1 MLIDAEPLT
10 DFASKIFLSLG
21 ATSERAATVASHLV
35 EANLK
40 GHDSHVA
47 ACVSSAQ
54 RRLWTAPPPTGR
66 IYTLSTHMALAGG
79 PHCHPLFFPL
89 NR

>member
-21 ATSERAATVASHLV
+21 ATSERATTVASHLV

-40 GHDSHVA
+40 GHDSHGVGMIPTYVYGA
-47 ACVSSAQ
+47 EKGYLKVNQDAVLAQ
-54 RRLWTAPPPTGR
+54 DSGAV
-66 IYTLSTHMALAGG
+66 M
-79 PHCHPLFFPL
+79 LFDNNFIFTF
-89 NR
+89 